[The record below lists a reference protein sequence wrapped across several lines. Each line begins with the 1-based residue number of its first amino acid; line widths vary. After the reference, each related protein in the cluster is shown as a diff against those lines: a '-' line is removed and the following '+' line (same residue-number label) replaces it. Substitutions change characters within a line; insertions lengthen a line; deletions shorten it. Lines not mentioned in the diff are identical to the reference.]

1 MTAALAFD
9 GVACMRGGRTVFAN
23 LSFDLNPGDAGVVSG
38 PNGVGKSSLVR
49 IAAGLLAP
57 ADGVVH
63 ASGRRALLGES
74 SALDRDLTL
83 VRALG
88 FWAGIDGRAD
98 MLEEAMAA
106 FDLMP
111 IAAIPVRLLST
122 GQRRR
127 AGLAR
132 IVASGADVWLLDEP
146 ANGLDESAVAM
157 LEAAIV
163 VHRARGGIALVATH
177 TPIAIQSAR
186 RIALGPV
193 R

>member
-1 MTAALAFD
+1 MTVSLAFD
-9 GVACMRGGRTVFAN
+9 GVGCVRGGRTVFAGV
-23 LSFDLNPGDAGVVSG
+23 SFDLKRGDAGIVSG

-57 ADGVVH
+57 ASGAVHVV
-63 ASGRRALLGES
+63 GGRALLTES
-74 SALDRDLTL
+74 SALDRDRPLT
-83 VRALG
+83 RALA
-88 FWAGIDGRAD
+88 FWAGIDGRTD
-98 MLEEAMAA
+98 MIEEAMAA
-106 FDLMP
+106 FDLTP
-111 IAAIPVRLLST
+111 IANIPVRLLST

-132 IVASGADVWLLDEP
+132 ILASGADVWLLDEP

-177 TPIAIQSAR
+177 TPIAIQSAQ
-186 RIALGPV
+186 RIALGHAP
-193 R
+193 

>member
-1 MTAALAFD
+1 MTAALAVD
-9 GVACMRGGRTVFAN
+9 GVGCVRGGRTVFSGV
-23 LSFDLNPGDAGVVSG
+23 SFDLQPGDAGVVSG

-57 ADGVVH
+57 ADGVVRV
-63 ASGRRALLGES
+63 SGGRALLGES
-74 SALDRDLTL
+74 SALDRDLPL

-98 MLEEAMAA
+98 MLDEAMAA
-106 FDLMP
+106 FDLSP
-111 IAAIPVRLLST
+111 IATIPVRLLST

-132 IVASGADVWLLDEP
+132 IVASGADIWLLDEP

-163 VHRARGGIALVATH
+163 VHRARGGVALVATH

>member
-1 MTAALAFD
+1 LTAALAFD
-9 GVACMRGGRTVFAN
+9 GVGCVRGGRTVFSGV
-23 LSFDLNPGDAGVVSG
+23 SFDLQPGDAGVVSG

-57 ADGVVH
+57 ADGVVRV
-63 ASGRRALLGES
+63 SGGRALLGES
-74 SALDRDLTL
+74 SALDRDLPL

-98 MLEEAMAA
+98 MLDEAMAA
-106 FDLMP
+106 FDLTP
-111 IAAIPVRLLST
+111 IATIPVRLLST

-186 RIALGPV
+186 RIALGAV

>member
-1 MTAALAFD
+1 MTAALAFE
-9 GVACMRGGRTVFAN
+9 GVACMRGGRTVFSG

-63 ASGRRALLGES
+63 VSGGRALLGES
-74 SALDRDLTL
+74 SALDRDLPL

-88 FWAGIDGRAD
+88 FWAGIDRRAD

-106 FDLMP
+106 FDLTPM
-111 IAAIPVRLLST
+111 AAIPVRLLST

-132 IVASGADVWLLDEP
+132 IVASGAELWLLDEP

-177 TPIAIQSAR
+177 TPIAIQSAQS
-186 RIALGPV
+186 IALGPV

>member
-23 LSFDLNPGDAGVVSG
+23 LSFDLKPGDAGVVSG

-57 ADGVVH
+57 EGGVVH
-63 ASGRRALLGES
+63 VSGGRALLGES

-106 FDLMP
+106 FDLLP
-111 IAAIPVRLLST
+111 IATIPVRLLST

-132 IVASGADVWLLDEP
+132 IVASGADIWLLDEP

-177 TPIAIQSAR
+177 TPIAIQSAQ